1 MGEHEVRQGSSDGE
15 VRTFTQAV
23 LNDLR
28 AFQELLEGD
37 MIERGVR
44 RMGVEQEM
52 FLVDERGRPAP
63 LAPAVLDRLR
73 EKCFTTELA
82 LFNLEA
88 NLDPQP
94 FEGPFLGTLERE
106 LRRLSERVNEVAADL
121 GASVLLTGILPNF
134 RRSDLGLHN
143 MTPSPRYR
151 QLNDAL
157 LHLRGES
164 FSVFIRGL
172 DEFEMQADSV
182 MLESANTSLQLHLQ
196 VGPEEFPRMY
206 NLAQLITAPLLA
218 AAVNSPVIFG
228 RRLWHET
235 RVALFERSVDARTV
249 SEQARG
255 MGGRV
260 SFGRGWVRGSV
271 LELFREAATRYRTVL
286 TREPEEDSLAA
297 VRAGRAPKLS
307 ALMLH
312 NGTVWRWNRACYGVA
327 GGVPHLRIENRIL
340 PAGPTVMDEVA
351 NAALFYGL
359 MAEMEH
365 TLGDVADL
373 LPFDDA
379 KGNFLAAARHGLD
392 ANFTWLGGE
401 PISARELLLETLVP
415 TARRGL
421 LRVSAPQEEVDRYLG
436 ILEERVEKGRTG
448 AKWILESMAAMPEG
462 TQPQARAEKVTEIM
476 LHRQRTTEPVHTW
489 PLASAAEVEETDRGY
504 RTVGDIMTTDL
515 FTVRPEDV
523 VDLATSVMDW
533 RHVRHVPV
541 ESGRGELVG
550 LISHR
555 ALLRLREEGSQDPV
569 AVETIMERE
578 VDTVDRDMPL
588 LAGMRHLLAGASGC
602 LLVVTEGRLVGIATE
617 RDFLRAAAGLLDRP
631 RGDG

>member
-1 MGEHEVRQGSSDGE
+1 MGEHEIREASDEGE
-15 VRTFTQAV
+15 VRSFTQAV

-28 AFQELLEGD
+28 ALQELLETGR
-37 MIERGVR
+37 IETGVR
-44 RMGVEQEM
+44 RIGVEQEM
-52 FLVDERGRPAP
+52 FLVDARGRPAP
-63 LAPAVLDRLR
+63 LATEVLGRLG

-94 FEGPFLGTLERE
+94 FEGSFLSTLEGE
-106 LRRLSERVNEVAADL
+106 LRRLLGRVSEAAE
-121 GASVLLTGILPNF
+121 ASEAEVLLTGILPNF

-143 MTPSPRYR
+143 MTPSPRYK

-157 LHLRGES
+157 LRLRGDS
-164 FSVFIRGL
+164 FSVVIRGL
-172 DEFEMQADSV
+172 DEFEMRADNV
-182 MLESANTSLQLHLQ
+182 MLESANTSFQLHLQ
-196 VGPEEFPRMY
+196 VGPDEFPKMY

-235 RVALFERSVDARTV
+235 RVALFERSVDARTHT
-249 SEQARG
+249 EQARG
-255 MGGRV
+255 LGGRV
-260 SFGRGWVRGSV
+260 SFGRDWVRGSV

-286 TREPEEDSLAA
+286 TRDPEGDSLAD
-297 VRAGRAPKLS
+297 VRAGKAPKLA

-312 NGTVWRWNRACYGVA
+312 NGTVWRWNRACYGVND
-327 GGVPHLRIENRIL
+327 GVPHLRVENRIL
-340 PAGPTVMDEVA
+340 PAGPTVLDEVA

-359 MAEMEH
+359 MAELEQEYE
-365 TLGDVADL
+365 DVADL

-392 ANFTWLGGE
+392 ARFTWIGGQGV
-401 PISARELLLETLVP
+401 PAADLLLQTLIP
-415 TARRGL
+415 AARRGL
-421 LRVSAPQEEVDRYLG
+421 ARVAVPAEEIDQYLG
-436 ILEERVEKGRTG
+436 ILQERVEKGRTG
-448 AKWILESMAAMPEG
+448 ARWILESMAAMPPG

-476 LHRQRTTEPVHTW
+476 LHRQRTTDPVHRW
-489 PLASAAEVEETDRGY
+489 ALASAEEVARPEHGY
-504 RTVGDIMTTDL
+504 RTVGDIMSTDL
-515 FTVRPEDV
+515 FTVRPQDV

-541 ESGRGELVG
+541 ETRQGELVG

-555 ALLRLREEGSQDPV
+555 ALLRLREKAHQGPV

-578 VDTVDRDMPL
+578 VHTIDRDMPL
-588 LAGMRHLLAGASGC
+588 VAAMRHLLTVGSGC
-602 LLVVTEGRLVGIATE
+602 LLVVAQGRLVGIITE
-617 RDFLRAAAGLLDRP
+617 RDCLRAAISLLDAR
-631 RGDG
+631 RIE